1 MSIRIC
7 QNLSQSVYLPVCLFV
22 YLSLRL
28 FDYKSICL
36 SGAGIFPVNS
46 RKRPVATCPCAFR
59 LHRLAQNILLLGRSI
74 FPVNS
79 SHKVALVVLN
89 LWVCGIFGINGD
101 PAMFLSKRSLH
112 DPVQVHNRL
121 SCGDPGEIL
130 SERSLQLAWG
140 ARRCHVEYQD
150 LVRSTPAA
158 TILWDSLKGPGME
171 ILLKVFYNSL
181 REGLVEIPSEMLPEA
196 FAWSSTGPCEKLLK
210 RSSCNPLGLLTW
222 SGTGPCEKIVEILL
236 KSSSKD
242 P

>member
-1 MSIRIC
+1 MSMCVSTAQARTKHIT
-7 QNLSQSVYLPVCLFV
+7 
-22 YLSLRL
+22 
-28 FDYKSICL
+28 
-36 SGAGIFPVNS
+36 SGAQHFS
-46 RKRPVATCPCAFR
+46 CKF
-59 LHRLAQNILLLGRSI
+59 
-74 FPVNS
+74 

-181 REGLVEIPSEMLPEA
+181 REGLVEILVKCCQRPLPD
-196 FAWSSTGPCEKLLK
+196 LLQVLV
-210 RSSCNPLGLLTW
+210 RSSWRGPRAILSVSLHDLAQVLVRRLWKSCWNHPQKILKILKILCAGACMKVLLGC
-222 SGTGPCEKIVEILL
+222 SQEILVWRSCEL
-236 KSSSKD
+236 LCIDLHRRSCCCSCD
-242 P
+242 HV